1 MESNL
6 HGNRC
11 FLEKIAIS
19 RGATNLVFYST
30 DNISQSEKVLT
41 NFHLFSYLIFPNMVF
56 NNVFRAKLAL
66 YP

>member
-41 NFHLFSYLIFPNMVF
+41 NFHLFSYLIFPNIVF